1 MVSFTNEEQE
11 ILYELGLNLDFNMD
25 FQHYKIDLSCYKSND
40 SLYHL
45 LYVDEDIEFDNF
57 EGMIEKIKTII

>member
-45 LYVDEDIEFDNF
+45 LYVD
-57 EGMIEKIKTII
+57 